1 MEKMWQLCDECFVAP
16 LDTKEAKEEF
26 AGRCDVQLIDVS
38 HGFDGRLDPCS
49 LGQMYWCARFVQDA
63 LAQTNA
69 NLVWCVGHE
78 HKTITSCVLLLG
90 SYLVLIRG
98 ISPTDVADSF
108 GPLTEQLLQFG
119 ADDKT
124 SNNPNRFTVHDCW
137 RALHHA
143 KRKDWVDFLNDDID
157 VDRTIEMREYLH
169 YDNPANGVL
178 HVIIPSEL
186 IAFQCPSNL
195 PSKCF
200 ETGRA
205 WADVE
210 GRRHFAPA
218 FFAEVLSSDFDV
230 SVIVSCD
237 GSPCHAAGP
246 HDGADGSRAHYNERP
261 FAAHGVAVERL
272 AARRAPGA
280 PPDGALLRDTD
291 RFLTLARLAP
301 GPVAIHGGPG
311 AAGLGPRAELLAAA
325 LLIIRHGLDAAAALA
340 WLSIVH
346 PPAPPRPLA
355 FSLLPATPAPPRP
368 LARSSSLSRALGRL
382 ALAAAAFGGSLGALP
397 TPQGEDDDAS

>member
-1 MEKMWQLCDECFVAP
+1 MCQICERCIVA
-16 LDTKEAKEEF
+16 LLNTKEAKEEF
-26 AGRCDVQLIDVS
+26 AGRSDVQLIDVS
-38 HGFDGRLDPCS
+38 QGVDGLSDPCS
-49 LGQMYWCARFVQDA
+49 LGQMYWGVRFVQDA

-69 NLVWCVGHE
+69 NLVWCVGHHHE
-78 HKTITSCVLLLG
+78 TITSCVLLLG
-90 SYLVLIRG
+90 SYLVLNKG
-98 ISPTDVADSF
+98 MNPTDAADRFVLLKNKLMQF
-108 GPLTEQLLQFG
+108 GP
-119 ADDKT
+119 DDKI
-124 SNNPNRFTVHDCW
+124 SSHANRFTVHDCW
-137 RALHHA
+137 QALYHA
-143 KRKDWVDFLNDDID
+143 KSKGWVDFLNDDID
-157 VDRTIEMREYLH
+157 VDRTIDMQEYLH

-178 HVIIPSEL
+178 HVVIPSEL

-237 GSPCHAAGP
+237 ASPCHAAGP
-246 HDGADGSRAHYNERP
+246 HDGTDGSRAHYNERP

-311 AAGLGPRAELLAAA
+311 AAGLGPGAELLAAA
-325 LLIIRHGLDAAAALA
+325 LLITRHGLDAAAALA

-382 ALAAAAFGGSLGALP
+382 APGALA
-397 TPQGEDDDAS
+397 TPRGEDDDAS